1 MDEKERMKAL
11 VSQAKMGDAHS
22 FATLYEM
29 LYLDL
34 YRAALYTLG
43 NPDDAENVV
52 SDTVMDAYSGLT
64 KLRDDSAFR
73 GWIFKILDNKCKKY
87 LKEYIHR
94 REVQSAVPVE
104 DMAETLPSNGNVI
117 QGAENRT
124 MIQDAFS
131 VLNEE
136 EKRIV
141 TMTVYGQYDSGE
153 IATMMGINRNTVR
166 SKYSRALLKM
176 RNRLGGQ
183 A

>member
-1 MDEKERMKAL
+1 
-11 VSQAKMGDAHS
+11 
-22 FATLYEM
+22 
-29 LYLDL
+29 
-34 YRAALYTLG
+34 
-43 NPDDAENVV
+43 
-52 SDTVMDAYSGLT
+52 
-64 KLRDDSAFR
+64 
-73 GWIFKILDNKCKKY
+73 
-87 LKEYIHR
+87 
-94 REVQSAVPVE
+94 
-104 DMAETLPSNGNVI
+104 MAETLPTNGNVI

-166 SKYSRALLKM
+166 SKYSRALMKM

>member
-1 MDEKERMKAL
+1 M
-11 VSQAKMGDAHS
+11 
-22 FATLYEM
+22 
-29 LYLDL
+29 
-34 YRAALYTLG
+34 
-43 NPDDAENVV
+43 
-52 SDTVMDAYSGLT
+52 
-64 KLRDDSAFR
+64 
-73 GWIFKILDNKCKKY
+73 
-87 LKEYIHR
+87 KEYIHR

-104 DMAETLPSNGNVI
+104 DMAETLPTNGNVI

>member
-11 VSQAKMGDAHS
+11 VSQARMGDAHS
-22 FATLYEM
+22 FAALYEM
-29 LYLDL
+29 LYQDL

-64 KLRDDSAFR
+64 KLRDDGAFR
-73 GWIFKILDNKCKKY
+73 GWIFKILDNKCKRY
-87 LKEYIHR
+87 LKEYVRR
-94 REVQSAVPVE
+94 RETQSSVPVE
-104 DMAETLPSNGNVI
+104 DMAETLPTNGNVI

-131 VLNEE
+131 VLSEE

-141 TMTVYGQYDSGE
+141 TMTVYGEYDSGE

-166 SKYSRALLKM
+166 SKYSRALMKM
-176 RNRLGGQ
+176 RSRLGGQ